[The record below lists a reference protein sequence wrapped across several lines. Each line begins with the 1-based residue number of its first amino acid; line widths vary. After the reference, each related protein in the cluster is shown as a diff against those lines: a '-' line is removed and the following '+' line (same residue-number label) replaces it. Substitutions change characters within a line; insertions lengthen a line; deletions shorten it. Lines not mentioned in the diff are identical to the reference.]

1 MKNLKYK
8 IVEHVEDSRFWL
20 LNLEGEVMG
29 RQGTSVLFEKNTTI
43 TIKEL
48 VKKLE
53 ELKKS
58 EERYRIVSE
67 ATKDIIWEGDLVN
80 NKRYFFGRLYE
91 ILGYEPKELGRLDEW
106 FNIVHPDDVSF
117 VWEGIKNQIEEKIAV
132 KTFEYRVKC
141 KNGSYKWLLSSTK
154 CEFSEKDEA
163 VSVFGAFTD
172 ITELKEQEERIHDL
186 AYHDSITGLP
196 NRLMLSE
203 IIDNKIQ
210 NANKNSSK
218 FSMIFIDIDNF
229 KFINDSYGHLTGDK
243 LLSEVGNKLR
253 ETQDNKT
260 MFFRLGGDEFI
271 ALIENIQGK
280 EQVEKFSKCLYKVLS
295 SSIFIDEKIF
305 NITYSSGIVIYPENG
320 DTFQELLKNADTA
333 MYKSKE
339 LGKHTNSFY
348 DAKMGEDAIKKAKIQ
363 SDLHIALRNNEFKL
377 YYQPIVDISLRKIK
391 GCEALIRWMHPKYG
405 MIFPDKFISMAEE
418 NGTIIEIEKWVV
430 ENACKYAKR
439 MYDRGYKDFYVSINI
454 SPIHLLQKEFTH
466 FILSTIKRAGIKP
479 ELIIIEITESVLI
492 KAADLVI
499 DKLKELKNNNIKI
512 ALDDFGCGYSSLT
525 YLRMLPANIIKID
538 RTFIEDIESGQGERN
553 ITNIIILLAKQLG
566 LKVIAEG
573 VEDMYQLN
581 YLKKYDCD
589 MFQGYFIS
597 KPVPE
602 EEFINLMKLEE

>member
-1 MKNLKYK
+1 
-8 IVEHVEDSRFWL
+8 
-20 LNLEGEVMG
+20 MG
-29 RQGTSVLFEKNTTI
+29 SQVTSVLFEKNSTI

-67 ATKDIIWEGDLVN
+67 TTKDIIWEGDLVN
-80 NKRYFFGRLYE
+80 NKRYFYGRLYE
-91 ILGYEPKELGRLDEW
+91 ILGYKPIEMERLDEW
-106 FNIVHPDDVSF
+106 FNIVHPEDVSF
-117 VWEGIKNQIEEKIAV
+117 VKEGIKHQIQNKIAV

-154 CEFSEKDEA
+154 CEFNEKDEA

-172 ITELKEQEERIHDL
+172 ITELKEQEKRIHDL
-186 AYHDSITGLP
+186 AYHDPITGLP

-203 IIDNKIQ
+203 VIDDKIKK
-210 NANKNSSK
+210 ASKNRNK

-243 LLSEVGNKLR
+243 LLSEVGNKLK

-271 ALIENIQGK
+271 VLIENIYNK
-280 EQVEKFSKCLYKVLS
+280 EQVEEFLNYLYKVLS
-295 SSIFIDEKIF
+295 NPIFIDEKIF
-305 NITYSSGIVIYPENG
+305 NITYSSGVVIYPKDG

-348 DAKMGEDAIKKAKIQ
+348 NEKMGEAAIKKAEIQ
-363 SDLHIALRNNEFKL
+363 SDLHTAIRNNEFKL

-391 GCEALIRWMHPKYG
+391 GCEALIRWIHPEYG

-418 NGTIIEIEKWVV
+418 NGTIIEIEKWVI
-430 ENACKYAKR
+430 ENACQYAKR
-439 MYDRGYKDFYVSINI
+439 MYERGYTDFYVSINI
-454 SPIHLLQKEFTH
+454 SPHHLLKKEFTS

-492 KAADLVI
+492 KAPDLVI
-499 DKLKELKNNNIKI
+499 NKLKELKCNNIKI

-525 YLRMLPANIIKID
+525 YLRMLPANIVKID
-538 RTFIEDIESGQGERN
+538 RTFIADIESGQGEKN

-573 VEDMYQLN
+573 VEDKYQLD
-581 YLKKYDCD
+581 YLKKYNCD
-589 MFQGYFIS
+589 MFQGYLIS

-602 EEFINLMKLEE
+602 NEFLNLMKSKTE

>member
-1 MKNLKYK
+1 
-8 IVEHVEDSRFWL
+8 
-20 LNLEGEVMG
+20 MG
-29 RQGTSVLFEKNTTI
+29 SQVTSVLFEKNSTI

-80 NKRYFFGRLYE
+80 NKRYFYGRLYE
-91 ILGYEPKELGRLDEW
+91 ILGYKPAELLRLDEW

-117 VWEGIKNQIEEKIAV
+117 VREGIKHQIQNIIAV

-154 CEFSEKDEA
+154 CEFNEKDEA

-172 ITELKEQEERIHDL
+172 ITELKEQEKRIHDL
-186 AYHDSITGLP
+186 AYHDPITGLP

-203 IIDNKIQ
+203 VIDDKIKK
-210 NANKNSSK
+210 ASKNISR

-243 LLSEVGNKLR
+243 LLAQVGNKLK
-253 ETQDNKT
+253 EVQDNKT

-271 ALIENIQGK
+271 VLKENIHDK
-280 EQVEKFSKCLYKVLS
+280 EHVEKFLNYLYKVLADP
-295 SSIFIDEKIF
+295 IFIDDKF
-305 NITYSSGIVIYPENG
+305 FQITYSSGVVIYPEDG

-348 DAKMGEDAIKKAKIQ
+348 DAGMGEAAIKKAKIQ
-363 SDLHIALRNNEFKL
+363 SDLHRAIRNNEFRL
-377 YYQPIVDISLRKIK
+377 YFQPIVDISSGKVK
-391 GCEALIRWMHPKYG
+391 GCEALIRWIHPEYG
-405 MIFPDKFISMAEE
+405 LILPDKFIGMAEE
-418 NGTIIEIEKWVV
+418 NGTIVEIEKWVV
-430 ENACKYAKR
+430 ENACQYAKK
-439 MYDRGYKDFYVSINI
+439 MYERGYTDFYVSINI
-454 SPIHLLQKEFTH
+454 SPHHILQKEFTT

-492 KAADLVI
+492 KAPDLVI
-499 DKLKELKNNNIKI
+499 NKLKELKNNNIKI

-525 YLRMLPANIIKID
+525 YLRMLPANIVKID
-538 RTFIEDIESGQGERN
+538 RTFITDIESGQGEKN

-573 VEDMYQLN
+573 VEDKYQLD
-581 YLKKYDCD
+581 YLKKYNCD
-589 MFQGYFIS
+589 MFQGYLIS

-602 EEFINLMKLEE
+602 DKFLNLMKS

>member
-1 MKNLKYK
+1 
-8 IVEHVEDSRFWL
+8 
-20 LNLEGEVMG
+20 MG
-29 RQGTSVLFEKNTTI
+29 SQVTSVLFEKNTTI

-80 NKRYFFGRLYE
+80 NKRYFFGRLYD
-91 ILGYEPKELGRLDEW
+91 ILGYEPNELEKLDEW
-106 FNIVHPDDVSF
+106 FNIVHPEDFSF
-117 VWEGIKNQIEEKIAV
+117 VKEGIKHQVQHKIAV

-141 KNGSYKWLLSSTK
+141 KNGNYKWLLSSTK
-154 CEFSEKDEA
+154 CEFNEKDEA

-172 ITELKEQEERIHDL
+172 ITELKEQEKRIHDL

-203 IIDNKIQ
+203 VIDHKIQ
-210 NANKNSSK
+210 NSSKNRSK

-271 ALIENIQGK
+271 VLIENIQDK
-280 EQVEKFSKCLYKVLS
+280 EQVEKFLKYLYKVLAS
-295 SSIFIDEKIF
+295 PIFIDEKIF
-305 NITYSSGIVIYPENG
+305 HITYSSGIVIYPEHG

-348 DAKMGEDAIKKAKIQ
+348 DAKMGEDAIRKAKIQ
-363 SDLHIALRNNEFKL
+363 SDLHVAIRNNELKL

-391 GCEALIRWMHPKYG
+391 GCEALIRWIHPEYG

-430 ENACKYAKR
+430 ENTCQYAKR
-439 MYDRGYKDFYVSINI
+439 MYDRGYKDFYVSVNI
-454 SPIHLLQKEFTH
+454 SPHHLLQKEFTP

-492 KAADLVI
+492 KATDLVI
-499 DKLKELKNNNIKI
+499 DKLTELKNNNIKI

-525 YLRMLPANIIKID
+525 YLRMLPANIVKID
-538 RTFIEDIESGQGERN
+538 RTFIADIESDRGKKN
-553 ITNIIILLAKQLG
+553 ITNIIILLARQLG

-573 VEDMYQLN
+573 VEDKYQLD
-581 YLKKYDCD
+581 YLKKNNCD
-589 MFQGYFIS
+589 MFQGYLMS

-602 EEFINLMKLEE
+602 DEFINLMKAEESKSMV